1 MNQAHNQP
9 KNQQQSQPT
18 GQLPLPQF
26 AHAPILV
33 LVTAMLMMQP
43 LSTDLYLASLPTL
56 ATDFSVPVAT
66 VQLTLSLFVIGFG
79 AAQLIVGPL
88 SDRLGR
94 RPVVLGGL
102 ALYLLASIFCGLSR
116 SIELLIAARFL
127 QALGCC
133 SAVMVA
139 RAIVRD
145 AYAPE
150 HSARVIARA
159 STWISLAP
167 ILGPILGSYLQ
178 VSFGWRAAF
187 IALGLF
193 STLLFIACVLRLP
206 ETNEHKNPEAT
217 RLAGLI
223 ENYRL
228 VLGSREFWTF
238 AFPGAISYSSIFMF
252 ISGSS
257 FVLIRV
263 LEVPTQWFGYCF
275 AIGVSGYMTGTLI
288 CRRLLKTFSSTDALR
303 IGTACS
309 LGAGV
314 FFLTATVAGL
324 WHWTTVV
331 VAMFLTM
338 TAHGINFPVTQSGAI
353 SPFARQAGT
362 AAGLMG
368 ALFMACAFLT
378 GTLVGTTHNGT
389 LYPLAMIACAL
400 GALNFIAVRW
410 IAPRTVQA

>member
-1 MNQAHNQP
+1 MSHP
-9 KNQQQSQPT
+9 
-18 GQLPLPQF
+18 PLPPF

-33 LVTAMLMMQP
+33 LITAMLMMQP

-56 ATDFSVPVAT
+56 ATDFNVPVAT
-66 VQLTLSLFVIGFG
+66 VQLTLSLFVAGFG
-79 AAQLIVGPL
+79 GAQLIVGPL
-88 SDRLGR
+88 SDRFGR
-94 RPVVLGGL
+94 RPVVIGGL
-102 ALYLLASIFCGLSR
+102 ALYLLASGLCALSQ
-116 SIELLIAARFL
+116 SIDLLIAARFL

-133 SAVMVA
+133 AAVMVA

-187 IALGLF
+187 IALGIF
-193 STLLFIACVLRLP
+193 SALLFAACVLRLP
-206 ETNEHKNPEAT
+206 ETNHHKNPDAT
-217 RLAGLI
+217 RLSGLI

-228 VLGSREFWTF
+228 VLGSREFWTY
-238 AFPGAISYSSIFMF
+238 AFPGAISYSGIFLF

-263 LEVPTQWFGYCF
+263 LNVPTQWFGYCF
-275 AIGVSGYMTGTLI
+275 AFGVSGYMTGTLI
-288 CRRLLKTFSSTDALR
+288 CRRLLKSLSSEQALR

-309 LGAGV
+309 LGAGL
-314 FFLTATVAGL
+314 FFLVATLAGF
-324 WHWTTVV
+324 WHWSTVV
-331 VAMFLTM
+331 IAMFLTM
-338 TAHGINFPVTQSGAI
+338 AAHGINFPVTQSGAVA
-353 SPFARQAGT
+353 PFPRQAGT

-368 ALFMACAFLT
+368 ALFMLCAFIT
-378 GTLVGTTHNGT
+378 GSIVGATHNGT
-389 LYPLAMIACAL
+389 LYPLAIIAFAL
-400 GALNFIAVRW
+400 GTLNFVAARR
-410 IAPRTVQA
+410 IAPGVKTA